1 MTSRQVD
8 SSTALNGLVAFRQAA
23 YECLTAQPDALFEL
37 CDALL
42 LSPHVSSFI
51 EVTLCPAFRRRWPS
65 AYPALKLGKVDYERL
80 GRLLLDVVPPAER
93 PICGIDHTCWLR
105 PYARTVRDRAYH
117 HSPTLA
123 PGGKPVGIGHG
134 YSTVSLIPE
143 QGGSWAL
150 PLSNRRIPSWMTP
163 LQMAIRQARN
173 LVKRIAKRVLF
184 LADSEYGCAPFV
196 KASATINAD
205 FLLRIRPNRVL
216 WGTPPPYGGMG
227 RPREYGPKFSLKD
240 PASWTLPDEQVVIDD
255 LKMGNVI
262 VRCWNQMCLKNAPD
276 QKGTLIRV
284 HRPEAKNTK
293 RDLQDLW
300 LFFVGQDPPPLSE
313 AWKTYL
319 RRFAVDHFYRFA
331 KQTLLW
337 NAPKLREPEA
347 GQTWTDLLTIA
358 YWQLWLARPILQDC
372 PLPWQKPQQTLTP
385 GRALRA
391 MGGVLSRIGTPAQ
404 APKPRGKSP
413 GRAKGQSPGRYR
425 RYPVIK
431 KSA

>member
-1 MTSRQVD
+1 
-8 SSTALNGLVAFRQAA
+8 
-23 YECLTAQPDALFEL
+23 
-37 CDALL
+37 
-42 LSPHVSSFI
+42 
-51 EVTLCPAFRRRWPS
+51 
-65 AYPALKLGKVDYERL
+65 
-80 GRLLLDVVPPAER
+80 
-93 PICGIDHTCWLR
+93 
-105 PYARTVRDRAYH
+105 
-117 HSPTLA
+117 
-123 PGGKPVGIGHG
+123 
-134 YSTVSLIPE
+134 
-143 QGGSWAL
+143 
-150 PLSNRRIPSWMTP
+150 
-163 LQMAIRQARN
+163 MAIRQARN

-196 KASATINAD
+196 KATAKIDAD

-216 WGTPPPYGGMG
+216 YGMPPAYGGIG
-227 RPREYGPKFSLKD
+227 RPRTYGLKFALKD
-240 PASWTLPDEQVVIDD
+240 PSSWPLFDQEVVLEDQ
-255 LKMGNVI
+255 KMGKVI
-262 VRCWNQMCLKNAPD
+262 VQRWNQMCLRNAPD

-293 RDLQDLW
+293 RDLQDLY
-300 LFFVGQDPPPLSE
+300 LLFVGEDPLPLSE
-313 AWKTYL
+313 VWKTYL

-337 NAPKLREPEA
+337 NAPKLREPQA
-347 GQTWTDLLTIA
+347 GQTWTDLLSLA

-385 GRALRA
+385 GRARKA

>member
-1 MTSRQVD
+1 MSPRHVD
-8 SSTALNGLVAFRQAA
+8 PSALNGLAAFRQAA
-23 YECLTAQPDALFEL
+23 YECLTAQPDVLFEL

-51 EVTLCPAFRRRWPS
+51 EVTLCPAFHRKWSS
-65 AYPALKLGKVDYERL
+65 AYPALKLGKMDYERL
-80 GRLLLDVVPPAER
+80 GRLLLDVAPQVER

-143 QGGSWAL
+143 QSGSWAL
-150 PLSNRRIPSWMTP
+150 PLENRRIPSWMTP
-163 LQMAIRQARN
+163 IQMAIRQVRK
-173 LVKRIAKRVLF
+173 LVKQVTKRLLF
-184 LADSEYGCAPFV
+184 LADSEYGCASFV
-196 KASATINAD
+196 KATTKIDAD

-216 WGTPPPYGGMG
+216 WNTPPPYGGTG
-227 RPREYGPKFSLKD
+227 RPRAYGPKFSLND
-240 PASWTLPDEQVVIDD
+240 HVSWTPTDEQIVIEDPR
-255 LKMGNVI
+255 MGKII
-262 VRCWNQMCLKNAPD
+262 VQCWKGMCLRKVPD

-284 HRPEAKNTK
+284 HRSEAKNTK

-300 LFFVGQDPPPLSE
+300 LFFVGQNLPPLSQV
-313 AWKTYL
+313 WKTYL

-372 PLPWQKPQQTLTP
+372 PLPWQKPQQALTP
-385 GRALRA
+385 GRARKA

-404 APKPRGKSP
+404 MPKPRGKSP